1 MRMRVRAIAI
11 FSSLF
16 ADKQN
21 QQEKKVVVYR
31 RGGAVFF
38 LCSLKFF
45 CSRSLLSNA
54 QARAM
59 NTSTISKWQTPVWC
73 FINLDWPV
81 WGL

>member
-38 LCSLKFF
+38 SA
-45 CSRSLLSNA
+45 LLSFFVV
-54 QARAM
+54 AR
-59 NTSTISKWQTPVWC
+59 C
-73 FINLDWPV
+73 FQMRRRAPWIHQPFPNDKPQYDVL
-81 WGL
+81 LT